1 MQQLFDSCVR
11 RALVMAMLLDVDD
24 RVLSFNIMS
33 SGSAESGIESLSGLV
48 SMETSSMPHEE
59 RQSML
64 DNMV

>member
-1 MQQLFDSCVR
+1 
-11 RALVMAMLLDVDD
+11 MAMLLDVDD

>member
-1 MQQLFDSCVR
+1 
-11 RALVMAMLLDVDD
+11 MAMLLDVDD
-24 RVLSFNIMS
+24 RVLNMANTSFNIMS